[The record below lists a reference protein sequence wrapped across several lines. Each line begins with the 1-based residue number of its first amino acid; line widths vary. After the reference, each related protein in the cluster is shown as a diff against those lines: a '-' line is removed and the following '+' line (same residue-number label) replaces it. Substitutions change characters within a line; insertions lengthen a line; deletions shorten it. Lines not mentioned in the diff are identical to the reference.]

1 MNLIIAEKPELGR
14 DIARA
19 LIGND
24 YKEKESVIQNDE
36 WTIVWA
42 YGHILELVEPSE
54 LDEKYNEWKME
65 DLPIYFNNWKKRP
78 STEEYK
84 KKRCKQIGDLLKN
97 ADMVVHAGDPD
108 DEGQNLVDE
117 ILDYFQYDGE
127 VKRVYLNDNLP
138 ENIQKEFKNFVSNQ
152 EARRNG
158 DVAYGRQMADKA
170 FGINHS
176 RLANLKLNTKGLSMG
191 RVQIPTLG
199 LVVNR
204 DQAIANHIKQKYY
217 ELQLILDEKDST
229 NAKIAFDFVP
239 DKDLCDDGNHI
250 LNKDVFASVINHFK
264 EKDMT
269 AITSTSEKSESVPLP
284 FNQTEL
290 ASEMNKK
297 YGYSVKKTLDITQN
311 LRDKYHAITYNRT
324 DSRYLKEEHY
334 QMAPQTVHCV
344 LSNISVSYSDDLN
357 LSIHSRAFD
366 DAALKGEAH
375 HAIIPQAIEFDT
387 KKLTEEELNVY
398 KAICERYLMQF
409 LPDYKAKVYKT
420 IINIANGQLV
430 YKQSICVDKG
440 WKQFFQT
447 DSNKVID
454 ENIVFDRG
462 EHHMIYNS
470 HQILEKETKPL
481 KKYTQGSL
489 IKDMSSIAKYVND
502 PKVKQALLEK
512 DKEKKDEKGSIGT
525 VATRPAII
533 ETLLQRKYIQE
544 EGKHIVSTELGRE
557 FYNIIPDE
565 LKSADITANWWIIQ
579 EKIRNGESDVNAVMK
594 DVIDQFNRVKDTA
607 YQGKQLTVDLNKKI
621 SYGKCPKCGGD
632 IYKGKNNWYCSNY
645 KDGCDFAL
653 FKNFKRFNDVITLT
667 DASVK
672 KLLQGKTIKAVLTK
686 KDGGKYKANLK
697 LKINGQYLN
706 LEIDSF
712 AK

>member
-138 ENIQKEFKNFVSNQ
+138 ENIQKEFKNFLSNQ

-158 DVAYGRQMADKA
+158 NVAYGRQMADKA

-217 ELQLILDEKDST
+217 ELQVILDEKDST

-250 LNKDVFASVINHFK
+250 LNKDVFVSVINHFK

-269 AITSTSEKSESVPLP
+269 AITATSEKSESVPLP

-334 QMAPQTVHCV
+334 QMAPNTVQCV

-366 DAALKGEAH
+366 NAALKGEAH

-420 IINIANGQLV
+420 IINIENGRLV

-454 ENIVFDRG
+454 ENIVFDSG

-489 IKDMSSIAKYVND
+489 IKDMSSIAKYVTD
-502 PKVKQALLEK
+502 PQVKQALLEK

-544 EGKHIVSTELGRE
+544 DGKNIVSTELGRE

-565 LKSADITANWWIIQ
+565 LKTADITANWWLIQ
-579 EKIRNGESDVNAVMK
+579 EKIRNGECDVNAVMQ
-594 DVIDQFNRVKDTA
+594 DVIDQFNRVKDDA
-607 YQGKQLTVDLNKKI
+607 YQGKHLTIDINKKI
-621 SYGKCPKCGGD
+621 SYGKCPMCGGD
-632 IYKGKNNWYCSNY
+632 IFKGKNNWYCSNY
-645 KDGCDFAL
+645 KEGCNFSL
-653 FKNFKRFNDVITLT
+653 FKNFKRFNDVITLSDT
-667 DASVK
+667 SVK
-672 KLLQGKTIKAVLTK
+672 KLLQGKTIKALLTK

-697 LKINGQYLN
+697 LKINGQYVN